1 MLPRSLT
8 ASGKQQAEAQ
18 ILGGWPDTRTGE
30 TGSASHSCERKQ
42 LHAATSA
49 VTLPCAYFRPC
60 DFRKAMAESEKWS
73 KQIKAGMMM
82 DTD

>member
-30 TGSASHSCERKQ
+30 TGSASHGCERKQ
-42 LHAATSA
+42 LDAATSA
-49 VTLPCAYFRPC
+49 VTLPCA
-60 DFRKAMAESEKWS
+60 
-73 KQIKAGMMM
+73 
-82 DTD
+82 